1 MSYLFGKVVVITG
14 ATGNLGSAVTRV
26 FAAESAQLALVDLDQ
41 ERLDQAVASLTGV
54 QATGFKA
61 DLSTP
66 ESIDGLIEAITARFG
81 QIDILVH
88 TVGGYAAGEPV
99 HEAGVEVLDKM
110 YNLNVRPLYLIGAAV
125 ARHMVARSVQGR
137 LIFVLAKA
145 GLKGSKNHAAYTAS
159 KAAAIRIMESMA
171 AELREYDIKVNGI
184 SPSTLDTPANRKAMP
199 DADPSKWVTPEQI
212 ANGILFLAQ
221 ANTGVYGTN
230 LEVYGKGG

>member
-14 ATGNLGSAVTRV
+14 ATGNLGSAVARV
-26 FAAESAQLALVDLDQ
+26 FAAESAQLALVDLNE
-41 ERLDQAVASLTGV
+41 ERLEQAVTSLTGV
-54 QATGFKA
+54 QAAGFKT
-61 DLSTP
+61 DLTDP
-66 ESIDGLIEAITARFG
+66 ESIDGLIDSVTARFG

-88 TVGGYAAGEPV
+88 TVGGYAAGKPV
-99 HEAGVEVLDKM
+99 HEAGVDVLDRM
-110 YNLNVRPLYLIGAAV
+110 YNLNVRPLYLIGGAV
-125 ARHMVARSVQGR
+125 ARHMVERSVQGR

-145 GLKGSKNHAAYTAS
+145 GLKGAKNQAAYTAS

-171 AELREYDIKVNGI
+171 AELREHDIKVNGI
-184 SPSTLDTPANRKAMP
+184 SPSTIDTPANREAMP
-199 DADPSKWVTPEQI
+199 NADPGNWVTVDQL